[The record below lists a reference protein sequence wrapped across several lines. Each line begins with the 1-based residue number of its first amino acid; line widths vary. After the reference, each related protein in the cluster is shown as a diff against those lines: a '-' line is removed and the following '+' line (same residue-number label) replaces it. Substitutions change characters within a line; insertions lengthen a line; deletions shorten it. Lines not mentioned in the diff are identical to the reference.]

1 MRIEVDYR
9 EKSLIKI
16 LEVLKTE
23 YDFYH
28 IEVKIENLPLGDIII
43 YDGSGRERLIIERKS
58 LNDLSSSIKDGRYAE
73 QSFRLDNYKLHNHN
87 IIYLLEGKMALWE
100 DKRKKMSSKTLY
112 TTMFS
117 LHYYKGFTTIR
128 TDDVSETAEYILRI
142 TDKMHREKKKES
154 YYEKT
159 EEKMRNYSEVVSK
172 VKKKNIKPENIG
184 EIILS
189 QIPGVS
195 TSTSMLLMKEF
206 GSLYNLLDALKKDGN
221 CLDNLSY
228 TLESGV
234 KRRVSKTSIRN
245 ISQYLLYQKSNI
257 IKIETE

>member
-1 MRIEVDYR
+1 
-9 EKSLIKI
+9 
-16 LEVLKTE
+16 
-23 YDFYH
+23 
-28 IEVKIENLPLGDIII
+28 
-43 YDGSGRERLIIERKS
+43 
-58 LNDLSSSIKDGRYAE
+58 
-73 QSFRLDNYKLHNHN
+73 
-87 IIYLLEGKMALWE
+87 
-100 DKRKKMSSKTLY
+100 
-112 TTMFS
+112 MFS
-117 LHYYKGFTTIR
+117 LHYYKGFTTVR
-128 TDDVSETAEYILRI
+128 TDDVSETAEYLLRI
-142 TDKMHREKKKES
+142 TDKIYREKKKES

-159 EEKMRNYSEVVSK
+159 GEKAKNYSEVVNK

-206 GSLYNLLDALKKDGN
+206 GSLYNLLDALKKDGK

-257 IKIETE
+257 IKIETEK